1 MARPDAQADPEA
13 PLPPKYRD
21 FPLKPF
27 GYKKFWA
34 LIKRRQ
40 VDGECGKEWQ
50 GIRLTKES
58 LSHKCGM
65 CSSERKVD
73 QELCLAQLQ
82 LEALPV
88 NQPNKEISKNVTR
101 LEQMCGRRVRHKKQ
115 LAHQRTWIKTNV
127 TAELS
132 LTNKTCMMQLDFVSF
147 YNSNGAKM
155 YNLVCVLHY
164 RVHDDGTPPSSLCA
178 CFRRCS
184 SLACARSPRIVLV
197 RSSCLAVVSRFVPV
211 SLSLFSLVA
220 PDELQRFYIDNFY
233 FGKGTSAST
242 ISILDYLLGSTN
254 VFENFDHIVLS
265 GDTGSGFRQT
275 ETMYFYS
282 KVFHLYGK
290 HMSVELLAPGHAW
303 NMCDSHGGH
312 LSDLFAPLK
321 MTNELVTPQ
330 DACNAV
336 NSSSMTNTTAFM
348 HENPHVRPAEEE
360 HYKQVGITNY
370 LSFQFAYSAA
380 DGTETHTEGVC
391 VARELSGKDKWKVFD
406 LRENLESQG
415 RSLH

>member
-1 MARPDAQADPEA
+1 MVPLHLLSAR
-13 PLPPKYRD
+13 
-21 FPLKPF
+21 
-27 GYKKFWA
+27 A
-34 LIKRRQ
+34 L
-40 VDGECGKEWQ
+40 C
-50 GIRLTKES
+50 
-58 LSHKCGM
+58 
-65 CSSERKVD
+65 
-73 QELCLAQLQ
+73 
-82 LEALPV
+82 
-88 NQPNKEISKNVTR
+88 
-101 LEQMCGRRVRHKKQ
+101 
-115 LAHQRTWIKTNV
+115 
-127 TAELS
+127 
-132 LTNKTCMMQLDFVSF
+132 
-147 YNSNGAKM
+147 
-155 YNLVCVLHY
+155 
-164 RVHDDGTPPSSLCA
+164 
-178 CFRRCS
+178 RCS
-184 SLACARSPRIVLV
+184 SLACARPPRIVLV

-233 FGKGTSAST
+233 FGKGTTAST
-242 ISILDYLLGSTN
+242 ISILDYLLGSTH

-275 ETMYFYS
+275 ETLYYYS
-282 KVFHLYGK
+282 KVYHLYGK

-321 MTNELVTPQ
+321 MTNELVAPQ

-348 HENPHVRPAEEE
+348 YESPHVRPAEDE

-370 LSFQFAYSAA
+370 LSFHIAYTAA

-406 LRENLESQG
+406 LRASRAKTGRCDACETRFLRPVDQHAPEDECPTLAAREDHIDASVQDCSAPGVRNAGQAKTTWKRKQKDVGVPQSVAEDAPVSKKRKARKKVVESLDQADP
-415 RSLH
+415 SLTPLVERN